1 MYAGLSHIYTYTYA
15 CILIRLGFDVC
26 KIIVFSW
33 LLGLMII
40 GINMYF
46 LSTSFVGWLV
56 HNSLPKYANVLVGLL
71 VFPLMLVYVVAVIYL
86 TFRKDTVVTFVA
98 DSAQLAVV
106 DAENAN
112 KATAAGDDDDRPVP
126 FRQDLADI
134 PLPE

>member
-1 MYAGLSHIYTYTYA
+1 MHVY
-15 CILIRLGFDVC
+15 ILIRLGFDVC